1 MGIDS
6 LLRIDSLER
15 IDSFVGID
23 SQWRIDSG
31 AVIPFQI
38 SISLSRNRF
47 PIFWES
53 TQPYFWD
60 VKPTYA
66 YVDLFTKHGWSQS
79 QSQTQKQNPLR
90 RDMSSQKIFTM
101 HIYDFFVFR
110 ALCFHD
116 KSKFVKN
123 TLNINLNTNQE
134 EVHLPSFNVQG
145 SAK

>member
-1 MGIDS
+1 MGTDS

-53 TQPYFWD
+53 TQPYSVSVRRVI
-60 VKPTYA
+60 VKIQVAACVRYGADGRTA
-66 YVDLFTKHGWSQS
+66 CLA
-79 QSQTQKQNPLR
+79 R
-90 RDMSSQKIFTM
+90 RATVLGLGGAAASRIGIWPSMPSMSRHIVRPPAAEASPFVRCEGPS
-101 HIYDFFVFR
+101 IYDLHGMFGLF
-110 ALCFHD
+110 
-116 KSKFVKN
+116 
-123 TLNINLNTNQE
+123 
-134 EVHLPSFNVQG
+134 
-145 SAK
+145 

>member
-31 AVIPFQI
+31 AVIPFHI

-53 TQPYFWD
+53 TQP
-60 VKPTYA
+60 
-66 YVDLFTKHGWSQS
+66 
-79 QSQTQKQNPLR
+79 
-90 RDMSSQKIFTM
+90 
-101 HIYDFFVFR
+101 
-110 ALCFHD
+110 
-116 KSKFVKN
+116 
-123 TLNINLNTNQE
+123 
-134 EVHLPSFNVQG
+134 
-145 SAK
+145 

>member
-23 SQWRIDSG
+23 SQLRIDSG

-53 TQPYFWD
+53 TQPYVGLGRFRL
-60 VKPTYA
+60 PGIENRFFFA
-66 YVDLFTKHGWSQS
+66 
-79 QSQTQKQNPLR
+79 
-90 RDMSSQKIFTM
+90 IFGHMTGNR
-101 HIYDFFVFR
+101 F
-110 ALCFHD
+110 L
-116 KSKFVKN
+116 S
-123 TLNINLNTNQE
+123 QE
-134 EVHLPSFNVQG
+134 ES
-145 SAK
+145 

>member
-23 SQWRIDSG
+23 SQLRIDSG

-53 TQPYFWD
+53 TQP
-60 VKPTYA
+60 
-66 YVDLFTKHGWSQS
+66 
-79 QSQTQKQNPLR
+79 
-90 RDMSSQKIFTM
+90 
-101 HIYDFFVFR
+101 
-110 ALCFHD
+110 
-116 KSKFVKN
+116 
-123 TLNINLNTNQE
+123 
-134 EVHLPSFNVQG
+134 
-145 SAK
+145 